1 MATTTLE
8 KYLTWNN
15 TSDFYNFRLLHFLNF
30 DKTKTDS
37 NILNKT
43 MKHFFYKLIPPRP
56 DFHLTQNENEKAIM
70 QQHAAYWA
78 QLTADKKAII
88 YGPVFHEEGVF
99 GIAIIEVATDDEAN
113 EIAQNDPAISSNVNT
128 YELSPMVVGLIRT

>member
-1 MATTTLE
+1 
-8 KYLTWNN
+8 
-15 TSDFYNFRLLHFLNF
+15 
-30 DKTKTDS
+30 
-37 NILNKT
+37 
-43 MKHFFYKLIPPRP
+43 
-56 DFHLTQNENEKAIM
+56 M